1 MFRSHLNHQISY
13 LSRMQIIM
21 IPEINSMTNRIKRK
35 TPQFVKSH
43 FVWNAKKVNANV
55 APVQIPTAINTD
67 SGSYRTA
74 QHPSDTPSA
83 AMNENIILIILH
95 SFLVRWHKGLV
106 VNWRNRSDNLTCKYA
121 QKYVI
126 CRGFSSDVRDAR

>member
-1 MFRSHLNHQISY
+1 MFRSHLNQQISY

-55 APVQIPTAINTD
+55 APVQIPTAISTD

-95 SFLVRWHKGLV
+95 SFLVIKGLV